1 MRLAKAFLPTLK
13 EDPTEAEIISHKL
26 MLRSGMLRKVAAGI
40 YAFLPFGFKVL
51 QNVTQIVRQ
60 EMDAI
65 GAQEILMSI
74 MQPAELWQQTGRW
87 YAYGDEMMRLKDR
100 HQRDFCLG
108 PTHEELV
115 TSLVKEVKSYRNLPL
130 TVYQIAVKFRDEIRP
145 RFGVMRS
152 REFIMK
158 DAYSFHATE
167 ESLDETYALMHQA
180 YGRVVQRCGLE
191 YRAVK
196 AASGLIGGAQSEEF
210 MVLAA
215 TGEDVIIYCP
225 NCSYAANLETA
236 TSKWHQ
242 MDGVT
247 EPIKPIEKVSTP
259 GKTAVAEVASF
270 LNVKPEK
277 LVKTVLFNVD
287 GEPVAALVPGH
298 KEVNPAKLAMALQ
311 ATVVTPFT
319 EADFKSKPQFIK
331 GYVGPVGLSIKTV
344 ADHSLKAMKNFVTGA
359 NEKDAHL
366 INVNVDQDFAVD
378 IWADLTFAQE
388 GERCPECE
396 RGLLKQVRGIEVGH
410 IFKLG
415 TKYSEKMQAFFLD
428 EKGQSRPFIMGCYG
442 IGVSRLVAA
451 AIEQKNDKN
460 GPIWPKQLAPY
471 QTIIL
476 PLLKEDK
483 IVQAS
488 DSLYQEL
495 QRQGYTVI
503 YDDRDVSPG
512 VKFSTADLLGIP
524 WQIIVGKKFLTE
536 EVFELKVR
544 ETDERFKFKQA
555 ELFSFLK
562 TNA

>member
-1 MRLAKAFLPTLK
+1 MRLARAFLPTLK

-26 MLRSGMLRKVAAGI
+26 MLRSGMLRKVAAGV
-40 YAFLPFGFKVL
+40 YAFLPLGFKVL
-51 QNVTQIVRQ
+51 QNVIKIVRE

-65 GAQEILMSI
+65 SAQEILMSI
-74 MQPAELWQQTGRW
+74 IQPAELWQQTGRW

-115 TSLVKEVKSYRNLPL
+115 TYLVKEIKSYRNLPL

-158 DAYSFHATE
+158 DAYSFHASE
-167 ESLDETYALMHQA
+167 ASLDETYNLMHQA
-180 YGRVVQRCGLE
+180 YSRVVQRCGLDF
-191 YRAVK
+191 RVVK

-210 MVLAA
+210 MVLAD

-247 EPIKPIEKVSTP
+247 EPIKPLEKVSTP
-259 GKTAVAEVASF
+259 GKTGVTEVASF
-270 LNVKPEK
+270 LKVKPEN
-277 LVKTVLFNVD
+277 LVKTVLFKVN
-287 GEPVAALVPGH
+287 GESVAALVPGP
-298 KEVNPAKLAMALQ
+298 KEVNPTKLAMALG
-311 ATVVTPFT
+311 ATNVTPFT
-319 EADFKSKPQFIK
+319 EADFKNQPQLIK
-331 GYVGPVGLSIKTV
+331 GYVGPVGLNIKTV

-378 IWADLTFAQE
+378 IWADLTFAKE
-388 GERCPECE
+388 GELCPECE
-396 RGLLKQVRGIEVGH
+396 RGLLKQVRGVEVGH

-415 TKYSEKMQAFFLD
+415 TKYSEKMKAFYLD

-471 QTIIL
+471 QIIIL
-476 PLLKEDK
+476 SLLKEEK
-483 IVQAS
+483 VVQAS
-488 DSLYQEL
+488 DSLYQQL
-495 QRQGYTVI
+495 QKQGFAVI

-524 WQIIVGKKFLTE
+524 WQIIIGKKFLTD
-536 EVFELKVR
+536 EVLEVKIR
-544 ETDERFKFKQA
+544 ATDERFEFKQA